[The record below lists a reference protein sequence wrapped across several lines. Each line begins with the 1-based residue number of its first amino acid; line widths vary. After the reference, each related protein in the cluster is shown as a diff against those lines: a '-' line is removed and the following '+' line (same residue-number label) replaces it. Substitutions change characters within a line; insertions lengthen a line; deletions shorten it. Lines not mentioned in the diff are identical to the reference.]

1 MVQGVIFDLDG
12 LLLET
17 EMIYYQA
24 NQQIA
29 DKMGIPFSK
38 EVYLRYLGL
47 SDEELWKKLHEDFS
61 EFGKEN
67 VQLFIDES
75 YKLTKHLFATK
86 PVPVKKGAYELL
98 NWLKGQK
105 IPAVVAS
112 SNTKKAVHALLEKN
126 QLNSYFV
133 KIFSADDVSLAKPH
147 PEIVEKAA
155 HFLAFPKENLLMLE
169 DSLNGIK
176 AANGA
181 NVPVFLVPDLLTP
194 TEEMI
199 QRSTKVFN
207 NLLEVKDF
215 LASH

>member
-98 NWLKGQK
+98 SWLKGQK

-199 QRSTKVFN
+199 QRSTKVFS

>member
-75 YKLTKHLFATK
+75 YKLTKHLFSTK

-98 NWLKGQK
+98 SWLKGQK

-194 TEEMI
+194 TKEMI

-215 LASH
+215 LAAH